1 MDAISYTAA
10 RANLAKT
17 MEKVCNDHTPIII
30 TRKREAAVVMLSL
43 DDYQAWKKPPICC
56 EPRPIQGA
64 CWNRSPNWKP
74 ERARNGNLLNE
85 THVFFH
91 GMGELPLLAE
101 TGQSNAEANKHF
113 DRGYPARSLCRNW

>member
-30 TRKREAAVVMLSL
+30 TRKRESAVVMLSL
-43 DDYQAWKKPPICC
+43 DDYQALEETAYLLRAPANSRRLLESIAELEAGK
-56 EPRPIQGA
+56 GT
-64 CWNRSPNWKP
+64 
-74 ERARNGNLLNE
+74 ERNLLNE

-101 TGQSNAEANKHF
+101 NGQSNTEANKHS
-113 DRGYPARSLCRNW
+113 DQGYPARSLCRNW